1 MSWKSKTTVFSQL
14 PHALLRLQGGAVKAD
29 SLHDHGRAAVEQV
42 GDKVFWEH
50 GRGVVVGGGRGH
62 RCAAAFGGAG
72 ERAGVD
78 GKLWGAGGNTARIKY
93 PTSPLTSTNHNTTAK
108 MAIAPIVGRL
118 RKGLVL
124 DLSVAL
130 GIGTSMGYLFW
141 YGYHI
146 PAIRQ
151 RDAFY
156 AKIEQQRIA
165 NSQS

>member
-1 MSWKSKTTVFSQL
+1 
-14 PHALLRLQGGAVKAD
+14 
-29 SLHDHGRAAVEQV
+29 
-42 GDKVFWEH
+42 
-50 GRGVVVGGGRGH
+50 
-62 RCAAAFGGAG
+62 
-72 ERAGVD
+72 
-78 GKLWGAGGNTARIKY
+78 
-93 PTSPLTSTNHNTTAK
+93 

-124 DLSVAL
+124 DLSVSL

-146 PAIRQ
+146 PSIRQ

-156 AKIEQQRIA
+156 AKLERQRIA